1 MAHTPEY
8 YESQIERLKK
18 DRDSWKQLA
27 RFQIGT
33 AGHSTEVELLRADRD
48 RWKMIA
54 SARANELLDG
64 YMKAETSV

>member
-1 MAHTPEY
+1 MHTSEY

-27 RFQIGT
+27 RFQIAT
-33 AGHSTEVELLRADRD
+33 AGPDSEVELLRADRD